1 MHVNIDLD
9 YEQRARLELI
19 SIHAGKTPAE
29 VLIEAA
35 QSLFDHE
42 FGYSAPPPPPAATQQ
57 FLSEAAM
64 ESRFSRLLGRR

>member
-1 MHVNIDLD
+1 MNIDLD

-19 SIHAGKTPAE
+19 SIHTGKPPAQ

-35 QSLFDHE
+35 QSLFNHE
-42 FGYSAPPPPPAATQQ
+42 LGYSAPPPVSPTQQ
-57 FLSEAAM
+57 FVSEAAL

>member
-1 MHVNIDLD
+1 MYVNIDLD

-19 SIHAGKTPAE
+19 SIHTGKTPGE

-35 QSLFDHE
+35 QSLFNHE
-42 FGYSAPPPPPAATQQ
+42 FGYSAPPSPGPTQQ
-57 FLSEAAM
+57 FVSEAAL

>member
-1 MHVNIDLD
+1 VNIDLS

-19 SIHAGKTPAE
+19 SIHTGKPPAQ
-29 VLIEAA
+29 VLIDAA

-42 FGYSAPPPPPAATQQ
+42 LGCSSPLPLTPTQQ
-57 FLSEAAM
+57 FVSEAAL

>member
-1 MHVNIDLD
+1 MNIDLD

-19 SIHAGKTPAE
+19 SIHAGKTPGE
-29 VLIEAA
+29 VLMDAA

-42 FGYSAPPPPPAATQQ
+42 FGCTSPTPAPVTQQ
-57 FLSEAAM
+57 FISEAAL